1 MATMMA
7 GWYVIPVHW
16 LRQCVIWSIVGMMEV
31 TLVVSWEKKSVAFLY
46 CYRRQ

>member
-1 MATMMA
+1 MRE
-7 GWYVIPVHW
+7 GWYVIPVRW
-16 LRQCVIWSIVGMMEV
+16 LRQFVIWDIAGMMAA